1 MDRQLQLVVDELSK
15 ANIKLHEPYQVD
27 GVKWMLQREMS
38 GKKAGLLCDEPGLGK
53 TIQTIATMIG
63 NEVEHTLIV
72 VPISVIGQW
81 KDTVQLLKP
90 EWSVLVHHGTTRAK
104 SVEELHRHNVVVTS
118 YSCLMKL
125 VVKRANGMT
134 SKTMMPTV
142 LHNMNWGRVI
152 LDECHEIRNASSQRC
167 KFATMIRAPIRW
179 GLTGTPVQNRMDDIV
194 TLFKYMKFDPVN
206 LKKRMD
212 GLKDEYVLRRTKE
225 DVCEY
230 NPALKMPNLTVKIS
244 ELEFASE
251 EERSFYKKVYNN
263 VRDEFNEMQEGESAG
278 PSMVSM
284 LELLLRLK
292 QTAVHPQLV
301 LNGYSRKYGT
311 QYEPWEGHATKTKAL
326 ISKIKATPDERSLV
340 FCEFREEIDILEN
353 ALKREEL
360 EVRRLDGSMSLK
372 QRVDL
377 MNECNDPEL
386 DKPREE
392 RSKNID
398 VLIIQIKAGGVGLN
412 LQKFSRVYITVP
424 NWNPCNEIQAIAR
437 AHRLGQDSKVVV
449 EKLVVVDRKT
459 TEEEESIRTID
470 ERILGIQE
478 QKRELM
484 VRILNDERL
493 KYNGIRIR
501 PRLNRRD
508 FRVLL
513 R

>member
-1 MDRQLQLVVDELSK
+1 M
-15 ANIKLHEPYQVD
+15 
-27 GVKWMLQREMS
+27 
-38 GKKAGLLCDEPGLGK
+38 
-53 TIQTIATMIG
+53 
-63 NEVEHTLIV
+63 
-72 VPISVIGQW
+72 
-81 KDTVQLLKP
+81 
-90 EWSVLVHHGTTRAK
+90 
-104 SVEELHRHNVVVTS
+104 
-118 YSCLMKL
+118 
-125 VVKRANGMT
+125 
-134 SKTMMPTV
+134 
-142 LHNMNWGRVI
+142 
-152 LDECHEIRNASSQRC
+152 
-167 KFATMIRAPIRW
+167 
-179 GLTGTPVQNRMDDIV
+179 
-194 TLFKYMKFDPVN
+194 
-206 LKKRMD
+206 
-212 GLKDEYVLRRTKE
+212 
-225 DVCEY
+225 
-230 NPALKMPNLTVKIS
+230 
-244 ELEFASE
+244 
-251 EERSFYKKVYNN
+251 
-263 VRDEFNEMQEGESAG
+263 
-278 PSMVSM
+278 
-284 LELLLRLK
+284 
-292 QTAVHPQLV
+292 
-301 LNGYSRKYGT
+301 
-311 QYEPWEGHATKTKAL
+311 

-353 ALKREEL
+353 ALKREDL